1 MIHLPNTAAA
11 RTARVPDPGTEAG
24 RIVAAV
30 REPPPLSIPLRTPA
44 PDPGPPAGITPRG
57 AASGFFRDPGAF
69 RALAGLVP
77 TLFEGKGPDEAVRVW
92 VAGCATG
99 EEAWSIAILLAE
111 HADTLPH
118 PPSWE
123 LFATDTD
130 ATGCARGRD
139 ALYPASAVAG
149 LPHERLKRFFVWEGG
164 GYRVARAL
172 RGTVLFARHDV
183 LRDPPFDRL
192 DLVSC
197 RGLLSALPAEEQ
209 ARVMDTFHEALRP
222 GGVLF
227 LGTGES
233 PASGAGFA
241 PAAGEHH
248 VYLRDDE
255 PPRPADADAPGGE
268 TPAPDGSAA

>member
-1 MIHLPNTAAA
+1 MIHPP
-11 RTARVPDPGTEAG
+11 RTATPRRKAGSQDLQPDAPEA
-24 RIVAAV
+24 VAIA
-30 REPPPLSIPLRTPA
+30 REPPPVRDTTLRVHSAATA
-44 PDPGPPAGITPRG
+44 PRG
-57 AASGFFRDPGAF
+57 AASGFFRDAGAF

-77 TLFEGKGPDEAVRVW
+77 SLFEGKGADEAVRVW

-111 HADTLPH
+111 HAGTLPH
-118 PPSWE
+118 PPSWQ

-197 RGLLSALPAEEQ
+197 RGLLSGLPAEEQ

-241 PAAGEHH
+241 PAAGEHPL
-248 VYLRDDE
+248 YLRDDE
-255 PPRPADADAPGGE
+255 PPRRADAPGGE
-268 TPAPDGSAA
+268 TAAPDGSAA